1 MNVTSAGSTPVG
13 SPPSSPGAGGGDIAR
28 LQKRVQELT
37 NELKSVT
44 SSDMEPKAKIA
55 RSKLLQAMVQML
67 QQQIA
72 AIQQQAQQGQALQQQ
87 KAAEAAQKAGP
98 AALAPGRAVAP
109 KARGALGGM
118 VDIYA

>member
-13 SPPSSPGAGGGDIAR
+13 SLPSSPGAGGADIAR

-37 NELKSVT
+37 NELKSVA